1 MPSKVYRVNEKNLIR
16 QTTSNKKGAEVA
28 PKFIASSFYQSKRG
42 VSKLGCIH
50 KYGQQSHRIDTLKT
64 EGIF

>member
-16 QTTSNKKGAEVA
+16 HATSSKIGAEDA
-28 PKFIASSFYQSKRG
+28 PKFIGTSFYQSKIG